1 MSTWSDLIAEVRAQ
15 IDVEDDQA
23 LDWLLDRA
31 RVMNAAS
38 GWLLREATIPVT
50 TAAVE
55 YALPQD
61 CVRTEALTLGGL
73 VFQRSTLGSMDQ
85 ARAAASP
92 RAIYSD
98 GVDAQGASLIAIW
111 PPSSG
116 DLILRYLADVPAPAT
131 PASESPP
138 FPADVHGG
146 LSDGAIGI
154 GLARMDER
162 FDSAS
167 YFDARF
173 TDATGRLKLR
183 RHGHMGRG
191 GTPIRIVS

>member
-73 VFQRSTLGSMDQ
+73 VFQRSTLGS
-85 ARAAASP
+85 
-92 RAIYSD
+92 
-98 GVDAQGASLIAIW
+98 
-111 PPSSG
+111 G
-116 DLILRYLADVPAPAT
+116 DLTLRYLADVPVPAT